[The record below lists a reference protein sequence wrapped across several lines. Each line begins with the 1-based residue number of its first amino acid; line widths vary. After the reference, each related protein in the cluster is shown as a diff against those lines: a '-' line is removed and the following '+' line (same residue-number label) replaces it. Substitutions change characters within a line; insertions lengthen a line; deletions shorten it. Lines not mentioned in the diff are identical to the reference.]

1 MTKSE
6 WSEHSKKIH
15 SMKDFVRKA
24 HEKRMILCQIVTKN
38 GISEKGN
45 ENVNAK
51 KTKLQNLRTSI
62 VNTIQ
67 LFN

>member
-1 MTKSE
+1 
-6 WSEHSKKIH
+6 
-15 SMKDFVRKA
+15 MKDFVRKT